1 MSRVGNRPIPLPKG
15 VDVHIEGQHVTVRGP
30 LGTLERELV
39 PDIQVRRDGDTLVV
53 TRPTDSKR
61 HKSLH
66 GLTRSLVANMVI
78 GVSEG
83 YRKDLEIHGVGYR
96 AQMMGP
102 DLVFQVGHSHPVRVS
117 PPPGIT
123 FTAEGL
129 QRVSVQGIDKELVG
143 EMAARIRAIRKP
155 EPYLG
160 KGIRYAGESIR
171 RKAGKAGKVGAV

>member
-15 VDVHIEGQHVTVRGP
+15 VDVRIEGTHVTVRGP
-30 LGTLERELV
+30 LGMLERDLV
-39 PDIQVRRDGDTLVV
+39 PDIQVQQDGDTLVV
-53 TRPTDSKR
+53 KRPSNSKR

-66 GLTRSLVANMVI
+66 GLTRTLVANMVV

-96 AQMMGP
+96 AQLTGS
-102 DLVFQVGHSHPVRVS
+102 DLVFQVGHSHPVTMS

-123 FTAEGL
+123 FTSEGP

-143 EMAARIRAIRKP
+143 EVAARIRAIRKP

-160 KGIRYAGESIR
+160 KGIRYAGEQIR
-171 RKAGKAGKVGAV
+171 RKAGKAGKVGL

>member
-1 MSRVGNRPIPLPKG
+1 VPEG
-15 VDVHIEGQHVTVRGP
+15 VDVQIKGRHITVRGP
-30 LGTLERELV
+30 KGTLERDLV
-39 PDIQVRRDGDTLVV
+39 PDIQVQRDGGTLVV
-53 TRPTDSKR
+53 KRPSDNKR

-66 GLTRSLVANMVI
+66 GLTRTLVANMVI

-83 YRKDLEIHGVGYR
+83 YRKDLEIHGVGYK
-96 AQMMGP
+96 AQMVGS
-102 DLVFQVGHSHPVRVS
+102 DLVFQIGYSHPVKVS

-123 FTAEGL
+123 FTLEGP

-160 KGIRYAGESIR
+160 KGIRYAGEQIR
-171 RKAGKAGKVGAV
+171 RKAGKAGKVGMY